1 MTQQAPPGS
10 AGPAGPEE
18 HPRGTAHRFTAAD
31 GTPLTYHVYGTD
43 TATPGTPPVVLHHG
57 FVADTFVNWVAPGIA
72 GALTAR
78 GHRVVGLD
86 ARGHGRSGKP
96 HDPAAYGE
104 AAMARDLR
112 QLFDVL
118 GADRV
123 HLAGY
128 SMGAVVSLLA
138 AVEDERVTRLVVGGV
153 GAGVV
158 EVGGLDT
165 RALPPGSVIA
175 ALTAEDPSTVPAEAA
190 GFRALADAVGAD
202 RAALAAHAAAVHRA
216 ALPLSAI
223 TASTLVIAGDEDPL
237 AVRPAVLADAIPG
250 ARLHTVPGDHLTAVR
265 DPGFVSALTGFLAGD
280 RPGPAGRRVG
290 VDGR

>member
-1 MTQQAPPGS
+1 MTQQAPAGS
-10 AGPAGPEE
+10 GDPAGPEGY
-18 HPRGTAHRFTAAD
+18 PRGTTHRFTAAD
-31 GTPLTYHVYGTD
+31 GTPLTYHVYGAD
-43 TATPGTPPVVLHHG
+43 TAAPGTPPVVLHHG
-57 FVADTFVNWVAPGIA
+57 FVADTFVNWVAPGIV
-72 GALTAR
+72 GELTAR
-78 GHRVVGLD
+78 GHRVVGID

-104 AAMARDLR
+104 AVMARDLR
-112 QLFDVL
+112 GLLDLL
-118 GADRV
+118 GAERV

-138 AVEDERVTRLVVGGV
+138 AAGDERVTRLVVGGV

-165 RALPPGSVIA
+165 RALPTGSVIA
-175 ALTAEDPSTVPAEAA
+175 ALTAEDPSTVAAEAA

-202 RAALAAHAAAVHRA
+202 RAALAAHAAAIHRA
-216 ALPLSAI
+216 PMPLTEV

-265 DPGFVSALTGFLAGD
+265 DPGFVEAIAGFFAG
-280 RPGPAGRRVG
+280 G
-290 VDGR
+290 